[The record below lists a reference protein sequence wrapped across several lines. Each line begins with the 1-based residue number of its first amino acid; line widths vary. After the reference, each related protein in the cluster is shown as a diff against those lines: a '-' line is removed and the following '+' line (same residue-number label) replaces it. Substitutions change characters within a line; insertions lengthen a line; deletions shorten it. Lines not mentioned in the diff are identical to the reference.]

1 MSARSGSAGTFHLR
15 QEDQER
21 RLPARRDFTFACIFD
36 AVTFLPSSTLR
47 GFFVI
52 SAAPNLTEKAGLL
65 HLLFEQTQGEFH
77 VVIFYLDNK
86 HGSTNEA
93 TGVDAPA
100 AVWQDSP

>member
-1 MSARSGSAGTFHLR
+1 M
-15 QEDQER
+15 
-21 RLPARRDFTFACIFD
+21 
-36 AVTFLPSSTLR
+36 
-47 GFFVI
+47 
-52 SAAPNLTEKAGLL
+52 